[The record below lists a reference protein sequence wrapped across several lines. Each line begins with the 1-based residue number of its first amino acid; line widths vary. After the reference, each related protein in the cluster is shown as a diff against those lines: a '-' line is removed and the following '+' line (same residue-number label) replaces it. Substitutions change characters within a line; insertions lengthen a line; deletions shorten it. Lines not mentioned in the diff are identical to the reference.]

1 MSSLSLTQLQTSNS
15 QALVPQTLS
24 PLTHSYL
31 RFTLGNQAALLPTGQ
46 VQEAIATPAA
56 RITPMPNMPS
66 AMLGLINRRS
76 RVLWVVDLA
85 LLMGLPTAYPNS
97 QQYNLVLMQ
106 TQGVTLGLRVTQID
120 GILSLP
126 AQHMQPAP
134 THVPSG
140 LVPFLR
146 GCVLQDGE
154 VLLGLDG
161 DALLRAPALQ
171 AL

>member
-1 MSSLSLTQLQTSNS
+1 MSNLSLARSHPSGDGALAT
-15 QALVPQTLS
+15 QALT

-31 RFTLGNQAALLPTGQ
+31 RFTLGTQPALLPTRQ

-56 RITPMPNMPS
+56 RITPMPNMPP
-66 AMLGLINRRS
+66 ALLGLINRRS

-85 LLMGLPTAYPNS
+85 LLLGLPTAYPNS

-106 TQGVTLGLRVTQID
+106 VGAVSLGLRVSQID

-126 AQHMQPAP
+126 PQHMQPAP
-134 THVPSG
+134 THVPPG
-140 LVPFLR
+140 LVSFLR
-146 GCVLQDGE
+146 GCVLQEGE

-161 DALLRAPALQ
+161 EALLRAPALQ